1 VASSVDKAHGRLE
14 KRTIRVTTNL
24 TKHQQW
30 KGLKQGFELTR
41 ERTIKGVT
49 TVEVVHGITSLSR
62 QKADAARLLEL
73 TREHWGIENGLHYR
87 RDVTMG
93 EDQSRVRKGDAPQ
106 VMAALRNSVIGLLGR
121 VKQGLA
127 AGIRRMG
134 NCLDQA
140 LSLLELPQIE

>member
-1 VASSVDKAHGRLE
+1 M
-14 KRTIRVTTNL
+14 TTNL